1 MGVDISVPELA
12 LEVARLGG
20 IGHISDAMVPTVV
33 DRHFH
38 TDYVREKVRKF
49 KEWIG
54 RSDKQGICFDL
65 NALAESIQRYV
76 SETMEARQGNGA
88 IFVNIMEKLS
98 MGNARET
105 LRVRMRA
112 ALDGGIDG
120 MTLGAGLH
128 LNSFE
133 LIQDHPRFRD
143 AQLGI
148 IVSSARALKLF
159 LHRAARVDRMPDY
172 IVVEGPLAGG
182 HLGFSLDSWRQCN
195 LKTIIQDVLLFLQQQ
210 TLSIPVIAAG
220 GVFTGGDGVAMLQSG
235 AAGVQVAT
243 RFTVTRECGLPAN
256 VKQAFFAANS
266 QDVVVNSI
274 SPTGYPMRMLRQSP
288 AIGSTQ
294 KPNCEAFGY
303 GLDEKGNCP
312 YLNAYYKQDSPT
324 TTCCLCTQMHNYGV
338 WTCGDTVSRLKT
350 TSHKREDGSY
360 QLLTAEQVFN
370 DYLRSEGDD
379 IKLPPKEE

>member
-38 TDYVREKVRKF
+38 THYVREKVRKF

-54 RSDKQGICFDL
+54 RSDKQGINFDL
-65 NALAESIQRYV
+65 TALAESIQRYV

-88 IFVNIMEKLS
+88 IFINIMEKLS

-120 MTLGAGLH
+120 LTLGAGLH

-133 LIQDHPRFRD
+133 LIEDHPRFRD
-143 AQLGI
+143 ANLGI

-159 LHRAARVDRMPDY
+159 LHRAGRVNRMPDY

-182 HLGFSLDSWRQCN
+182 HLGFSLDGWRQTN
-195 LKTIIQDVLLFLQQQ
+195 LKSIIQDVLGFLQQQ
-210 TLSIPVIAAG
+210 ALSIPVIAAG
-220 GVFTGGDGVAMLQSG
+220 GVFTGGDGVAMLQTG

-243 RFTVTRECGLPAN
+243 RFTVTEECGLPDN
-256 VKQAFFAANS
+256 VKQAFFAADA

-312 YLNAYYKQDSPT
+312 YLNAYYKEGEAPS
-324 TTCCLCTQMHNYGV
+324 TCCLCTQMHNYSV
-338 WTCGDTVSRLKT
+338 WTCGETVSRLKA
-350 TSHKREDGSY
+350 TSHKLEDGSY

-370 DYLRSEGDD
+370 DYLHSEGEE
-379 IKLPPKEE
+379 IMLPPKAE